1 MQNFGVV
8 CSATVAIVSRLMR
21 ALCSLV
27 ALHTCFNCAITHTH
41 EMSMLQRSASLHC
54 LQVRQTMRVER
65 LQEAQLHSREQELAA
80 ISAQF
85 TELEEGRAA
94 AERATLSLLPLNLTV
109 SELRQRLAK
118 TQRELALAR
127 VRVDS
132 CDTANVLNM

>member
-1 MQNFGVV
+1 
-8 CSATVAIVSRLMR
+8 
-21 ALCSLV
+21 
-27 ALHTCFNCAITHTH
+27 
-41 EMSMLQRSASLHC
+41 MLQRSASLHC